1 MHFLMPQIMALGC
14 PVCGAPLKPGDEKC
28 SFCGSYIFIKTDL
41 PRLDRHTLN
50 QAVIQEHITDFRRR
64 IRSNQYDEEAHYG
77 LGVAYF
83 SLGLTDEAVDELSQA
98 ARLMPEN
105 PHIQAQLAVALRNSF
120 KAGNQAAEQQMNT
133 RIQSALLLDPNH
145 VEAAMLKTEVL
156 LDNQKYADAVAL
168 FQAMSPEVQGRVKP
182 KLVSAFETLCE
193 QRLRGQKWVEARWC
207 WDTVEP
213 IDTPAAKRLAVRFL
227 NLHAS
232 LVPRT
237 FKHHAS
243 SRRVT
248 MSSWGGTGSSGPARA
263 QYLRTMLASLAGL
276 VLGFMQLGVVGAL
289 VSPDEPDTIGGL
301 RSVVILVSFLVF
313 IASPIIGA
321 VVYRRRS
328 TSPIAVETAAEPVAQ
343 PQSDTGT
350 AASASRTSIKR
361 DEILMGTL
369 DMPIIHRVVDIVME
383 KLGSQ
388 EKVRAARQA
397 ALDARKK

>member
-1 MHFLMPQIMALGC
+1 MPQITALAC

-50 QAVIQEHITDFRRR
+50 QSVIQDHITDFRRR

-156 LDNQKYADAVAL
+156 LDSQKYADAIAL
-168 FQAMSPEVQGRVKP
+168 YHTMSPEVQDRAKP
-182 KLVSAFETLCE
+182 KFVSAFETLCE
-193 QRLRGQKWVEARWC
+193 QRLGSEKWMEARWC
-207 WDTVEP
+207 WNTLEP
-213 IDTPAAKRLAVRFL
+213 IDTPAAQRLAVRFL
-227 NLHAS
+227 NLHAP

-237 FKHHAS
+237 FRNHAS
-243 SRRVT
+243 SKRVK
-248 MSSWGGTGSSGPARA
+248 MSSPGGTGSSSPARI
-263 QYLRTMLASLAGL
+263 LRTMLASIAGL
-276 VLGFMQLGVVGAL
+276 FLGLVQLIVLSQLIPTDENNAVDGWGAFALLFLVLLTLASPFIGAL
-289 VSPDEPDTIGGL
+289 V
-301 RSVVILVSFLVF
+301 
-313 IASPIIGA
+313 
-321 VVYRRRS
+321 YRRKS
-328 TSPIAVETAAEPVAQ
+328 TSPSAVETTPEPVVQ
-343 PQSDTGT
+343 PQPGTGA

-361 DEILMGTL
+361 DEILMGTV
-369 DMPIIHRVVDIVME
+369 DMVVIHRVVDVVME
-383 KLGSQ
+383 KLGNQ

-397 ALDARKK
+397 ALNARKK

>member
-1 MHFLMPQIMALGC
+1 MPQIMALSC

-41 PRLDRHTLN
+41 PRLDRHSLN

-64 IRSNQYDEEAHYG
+64 IRSDQYDEEAHYG

-105 PHIQAQLAVALRNSF
+105 PHIQAQLAVALRNAF

-156 LDNQKYADAVAL
+156 LDSQKYADSIAL
-168 FQAMSPEVQGRVKP
+168 YHAMSPDVRERARP
-182 KLVSAFETLCE
+182 KLVSAFETLFA
-193 QRLRGQKWVEARWC
+193 QRLSSEKWAEARWC
-207 WDTVEP
+207 WDSLEP
-213 IDTPAAKRLAVRFL
+213 IDAPAAKRLAVRFL
-227 NLHAS
+227 NLHSS

-237 FKHHAS
+237 FRGS
-243 SRRVT
+243 
-248 MSSWGGTGSSGPARA
+248 GSSGRAKNSSPAGASPSRSGRI
-263 QYLRTMLASLAGL
+263 LRTIGASILGL
-276 VLGFMQLGVVGAL
+276 FLGFLQLVAVGVL
-289 VSPDEPDTIGGL
+289 VAPDEPDTIGGL
-301 RSVVILVSFLVF
+301 GSAAILVSFLVF

-321 VVYRRRS
+321 VVYRRKTSSPS
-328 TSPIAVETAAEPVAQ
+328 TADPTMEPVAQ
-343 PQSDTGT
+343 AKPGSEATV
-350 AASASRTSIKR
+350 SASRTPVKR
-361 DEILMGTL
+361 DEILMGTV
-369 DMPIIHRVVDIVME
+369 DMATINRVVDVVME
-383 KLGSQ
+383 KLGKQ
-388 EKVRAARQA
+388 EKVTAAQQA

>member
-1 MHFLMPQIMALGC
+1 MPQIMALDC

-28 SFCGSYIFIKTDL
+28 GFCGSYIFIKTDL

-120 KAGNQAAEQQMNT
+120 RAGNQAAEQQMHT

-156 LDNQKYADAVAL
+156 LDSQKYAEAIAL
-168 FQAMSPEVQGRVKP
+168 YHTLSPEVRERARP

-193 QRLRGQKWVEARWC
+193 QRLRGEKWVEARWC
-207 WDTVEP
+207 WNTVEP

-232 LVPRT
+232 VVPRT

-243 SRRVT
+243 SKRVR
-248 MSSWGGTGSSGPARA
+248 MSSSGVTGSTRPRRL
-263 QYLRTMLASLAGL
+263 LRTLLASFAGLFLGFVQLGVISQLIPTDQTGTIVEGWPSFIAFASGLLMLASP
-276 VLGFMQLGVVGAL
+276 F
-289 VSPDEPDTIGGL
+289 
-301 RSVVILVSFLVF
+301 
-313 IASPIIGA
+313 IGA
-321 VVYRRRS
+321 VVYRRKMA
-328 TSPIAVETAAEPVAQ
+328 SPSGADPTPETAVQ
-343 PQSDTGT
+343 PLSDTGA
-350 AASASRTSIKR
+350 AASASRAPVKR
-361 DEILMGTL
+361 DEILMGTV
-369 DMPIIHRVVDIVME
+369 DMATIHRVVDVVMD
-383 KLGSQ
+383 KLGNQ

-397 ALDARKK
+397 AIDARKK

>member
-1 MHFLMPQIMALGC
+1 MPQILALAC
-14 PVCGAPLKPGDEKC
+14 PVCGAPLKPSDEKC
-28 SFCGSYIFIKTDL
+28 GFCGSYIFIKTDL
-41 PRLDRHTLN
+41 PKLDRHTLN
-50 QAVIQEHITDFRRR
+50 QSVIQEHITDFRRR

-105 PHIQAQLAVALRNSF
+105 PHIQTQLAVALRNSF
-120 KAGNQAAEQQMNT
+120 KAGNQAAEQQMHT

-156 LDNQKYADAVAL
+156 LDSQKYADAIAL
-168 FQAMSPEVQGRVKP
+168 YRTMSPEVQERARP
-182 KLVSAFETLCE
+182 RLVSAFERLCE
-193 QRLRGQKWVEARWC
+193 QRLGSEKWMEARWC
-207 WDTVEP
+207 WDTLEP
-213 IDTPAAKRLAVRFL
+213 IDIPAAKRLAVRFL

-243 SRRVT
+243 SRRVK
-248 MSSWGGTGSSGPARA
+248 MSLPGGTGSTTPGRF
-263 QYLRTMLASLAGL
+263 LRTMLASFAGL
-276 VLGFMQLGVVGAL
+276 FLGFVQLGVVASL
-289 VSPDEPDTIGGL
+289 VPTDESAATSGFGTIA
-301 RSVVILVSFLVF
+301 ILLSFLVF

-321 VVYRRRS
+321 VVYRRKS
-328 TSPIAVETAAEPVAQ
+328 TPPIMADPAPEPVVQ
-343 PQSDTGT
+343 PQPGTGG

-361 DEILMGTL
+361 DEILMGTV
-369 DMPIIHRVVDIVME
+369 DMATIQRAVDVVME
-383 KLGSQ
+383 KLGNQ

>member
-1 MHFLMPQIMALGC
+1 MLQIMALSC

-41 PRLDRHTLN
+41 PRLDRHSLN

-64 IRSNQYDEEAHYG
+64 IRSDQYDEEAHYG

-105 PHIQAQLAVALRNSF
+105 PHIQAQLAVALRNAF

-156 LDNQKYADAVAL
+156 LDSQKYADSIAL
-168 FQAMSPEVQGRVKP
+168 YHAMSPDVRERARP
-182 KLVSAFETLCE
+182 KLVSAFETLFA
-193 QRLRGQKWVEARWC
+193 QRLSSEKWAEARWC
-207 WDTVEP
+207 WDSLEP
-213 IDTPAAKRLAVRFL
+213 IDAPAAKRLAVRFL
-227 NLHAS
+227 NLHSS

-237 FKHHAS
+237 FRGS
-243 SRRVT
+243 
-248 MSSWGGTGSSGPARA
+248 GSSGRAKNSSPAGASPSRSGRI
-263 QYLRTMLASLAGL
+263 LRTMLAA
-276 VLGFMQLGVVGAL
+276 
-289 VSPDEPDTIGGL
+289 IGGL
-301 RSVVILVSFLVF
+301 FLGIVQLVVFSQFIPTDENNAVEGWGAFALLFLVLLTL
-313 IASPIIGA
+313 ASPIIGA
-321 VVYRRRS
+321 VIYRRRS
-328 TSPIAVETAAEPVAQ
+328 RSPDLAKSTPEPEVQ
-343 PQSDTGT
+343 PRSNTG
-350 AASASRTSIKR
+350 APASASRAPVKR

-369 DMPIIHRVVDIVME
+369 DMAIIRRVADAVIE
-383 KLGSQ
+383 KLGNQ
-388 EKVRAARQA
+388 EKARATRQA